1 MILLTAALAS
11 ASRTFVRL
19 ELAGIGQYGAAPA
32 LFLEQQRGGKVLP
45 VPIPRQSVLACEQ
58 ALSPRSPAMADVL
71 LQCRLFASR
80 NNGLIDQLP
89 WQWNPS
95 ELAKRDGVARLSG
108 RDYPQGARRYESP
121 YHLLLDV
128 VRKDARAEPSRVEI
142 VAEPDVESDGVVVGT
157 RLMLVKRLP
166 PSQERGAAREL
177 RPSDARFFQRTDDEV
192 DASDERGAVPCEC
205 AVDEALGLAMA
216 LRCAVH
222 VEAAVWE
229 AAARTPKYAMQ
240 RGRLRISVPEEEE
253 EEQGDAR
260 VRLEGRLRRTPPPP
274 RLPWEYESLEELQR
288 SSVEELVE
296 NAVGPVWRQRPV
308 IPPGGS

>member
-1 MILLTAALAS
+1 MVPNAVPRMILLTAAALAS
-11 ASRTFVRL
+11 ASRSFVRL

-58 ALSPRSPAMADVL
+58 ALSPGSPAMADVL

-142 VAEPDVESDGVVVGT
+142 VAEPDVESDGIVIGT
-157 RLMLVKRLP
+157 QLMLVKRLP
-166 PSQERGAAREL
+166 PSQERANPNPNTNPNTNTNTEPNPNPKTKTSTNTNSNPDQRETTKDVQVAL
-177 RPSDARFFQRTDDEV
+177 E
-192 DASDERGAVPCEC
+192 AVTTQ
-205 AVDEALGLAMA
+205 
-216 LRCAVH
+216 
-222 VEAAVWE
+222 VWCGNE
-229 AAARTPKYAMQ
+229 DV
-240 RGRLRISVPEEEE
+240 S
-253 EEQGDAR
+253 
-260 VRLEGRLRRTPPPP
+260 
-274 RLPWEYESLEELQR
+274 
-288 SSVEELVE
+288 
-296 NAVGPVWRQRPV
+296 
-308 IPPGGS
+308 

>member
-1 MILLTAALAS
+1 M
-11 ASRTFVRL
+11 
-19 ELAGIGQYGAAPA
+19 
-32 LFLEQQRGGKVLP
+32 LP

-58 ALSPRSPAMADVL
+58 ALSPGSPAMADVL

-142 VAEPDVESDGVVVGT
+142 VAEPDVESDGIVIST
-157 RLMLVKRLP
+157 QLLLEKRLP
-166 PSQERGAAREL
+166 PSQERGAARAL
-177 RPSDARFFQRTDDEV
+177 RPGDARFFQRTEDEL
-192 DASDERGAVPCEC
+192 DASDERGAVPCAC

-222 VEAAVWE
+222 VQV
-229 AAARTPKYAMQ
+229 T
-240 RGRLRISVPEEEE
+240 LT
-253 EEQGDAR
+253 
-260 VRLEGRLRRTPPPP
+260 L
-274 RLPWEYESLEELQR
+274 
-288 SSVEELVE
+288 
-296 NAVGPVWRQRPV
+296 
-308 IPPGGS
+308 